1 MRTLSVWREGAHT
14 PNFTFA
20 LADAPCGR
28 AMEQTDLCA
37 HTEQLAQL
45 YPQQAP
51 IAEAGFE
58 AYVGQSLRDDK
69 GEPIGVLNALWKHPI
84 ALTPELRAL
93 MSIFASRANA
103 ELLRLQR
110 DREIQRLTE
119 TLEQRVRER
128 TADLQ
133 KLNAELDSFAYSVSH
148 DLKSP
153 LRTID
158 GFTRLL
164 DEQLGERLSSEERSM
179 MQRVLAATHRMS
191 GLIAD
196 LLALA
201 RVSQGALSPQRVDLS
216 TMAHEILDQA
226 LEKQPERRV
235 ERCISPG
242 LSAHCDERL
251 ARIALENLLN
261 NALKY
266 SRNQPLAVIEMGQT
280 EALPGTP
287 ATLFVRDNGVGFDM
301 AYADKLFKP
310 FQRLHLPSEFEGTG
324 IGLATVRRIIER
336 HGGDISASAVPNQ
349 GASFT
354 FSFQAAGATP
364 AASSRLAYTQAVS

>member
-1 MRTLSVWREGAHT
+1 VRTLSVWRDGAHN
-14 PNFTFA
+14 PNFTFS
-20 LADAPCGR
+20 LADAPCGH
-28 AMEQTDLCA
+28 ALEQSELCA
-37 HTEQLAQL
+37 YTEQLTQR
-45 YPQQAP
+45 YPQH
-51 IAEAGFE
+51 AGLAQEGFQ
-58 AYVGQSLRDDK
+58 AYVGQSLRDEK
-69 GEPIGVLNALWKHPI
+69 GEPVGVLNALWKHPI
-84 ALTPELRAL
+84 ELTPELRAL

-110 DREIQRLTE
+110 DREIQRLNE
-119 TLEQRVRER
+119 TLEQRVLAR

-164 DEQLGERLSSEERSM
+164 DEQLGDRLSSEERGM
-179 MQRVLAATHRMS
+179 MHRVLGSTQRMS
-191 GLIAD
+191 VLIAD

-201 RVSQGALSPQRVDLS
+201 RVSQGALTLQPVDLS
-216 TMAHEILDQA
+216 AMAHDILDQA
-226 LEKQPERRV
+226 LEKQPERNV
-235 ERCISPG
+235 ERRISPG
-242 LSAHCDERL
+242 LHAFCDERL

-266 SRNQPLAVIEMGQT
+266 SRNQPQAVIELGQT
-280 EALPGTP
+280 D
-287 ATLFVRDNGVGFDM
+287 ATSIAPPQLFVRDNGVGFDM

-324 IGLATVRRIIER
+324 IGLATVRRIVER
-336 HGGDISASAVPNQ
+336 HGGSVRGEAALGQ
-349 GASFT
+349 GALFV
-354 FSFQAAGATP
+354 FSFGPQRPPPPPATQLP
-364 AASSRLAYTQAVS
+364 TPPDP